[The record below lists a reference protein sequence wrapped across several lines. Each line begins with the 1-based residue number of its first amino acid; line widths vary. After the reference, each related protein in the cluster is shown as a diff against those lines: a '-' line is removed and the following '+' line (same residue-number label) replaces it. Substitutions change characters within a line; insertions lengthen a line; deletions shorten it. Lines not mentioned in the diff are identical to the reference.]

1 MRTSKLMVFALALTI
16 TPLLFVGLLTAQQQD
31 QNSNSNSNS
40 NMSRHSSNANG
51 GSTNQGASADS
62 KFMMTAAAGG
72 MAEVEAARVALQR
85 SSSDSVKQFA
95 QHMIDDH
102 TQNNN
107 ELMQV
112 AASKGVTLPAGPD
125 TKHQAMMTKLQSLTG
140 DAFDRE
146 YIKNS
151 GVKDHE
157 SMEKLMQ
164 KEINGGKDADA
175 KAYASKTL
183 PAVQE
188 HLRMARDL
196 SSSMMGTK
204 GKSNGNTNSNMSGG
218 TNGNSNGNSNRR

>member
-1 MRTSKLMVFALALTI
+1 MKLNKVMVIALAI
-16 TPLLFVGLLTAQQQD
+16 TGTLLLTMGLSTAHQQD

-40 NMSRHSSNANG
+40 NMSRHSSNMNG
-51 GSTNQGASADS
+51 GSTKQGMAADG
-62 KFMMTAAAGG
+62 KFMMMAAQGG
-72 MAEVEAARVALQR
+72 MAEVEAARVALTR
-85 SSSDSVKQFA
+85 SSNDAVKQFA

-102 TQNNN
+102 TQNNT

-112 AASKGVTLPAGPD
+112 AAGKGVTLPAGPD
-125 TKHQAMMTKLQSLTG
+125 AKHQAMMTKMQSLTG

-157 SMEKLMQ
+157 AMQKLMQ
-164 KEINGGKDADA
+164 KEIDGGKDADA

-188 HLRMARDL
+188 HLRMAREL
-196 SSSMMGTK
+196 SSSMMGGK
-204 GKSNGNTNSNMSGG
+204 GKSSSNMNSNMGG
-218 TNGNSNGNSNRR
+218 NTNGNSNRR